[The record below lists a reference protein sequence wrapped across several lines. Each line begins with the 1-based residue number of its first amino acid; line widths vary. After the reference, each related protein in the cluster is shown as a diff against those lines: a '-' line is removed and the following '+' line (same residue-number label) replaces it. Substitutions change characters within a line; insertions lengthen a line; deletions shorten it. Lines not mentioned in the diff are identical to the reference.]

1 MKLPVLG
8 VLPTRP
14 GLLPADLFDHLGAQA
29 RPLKGHTWTL
39 DTERHVIEVSRGA
52 EVIGIIPEA
61 ATVYIAVGTPPA
73 QPPPPPVEA
82 TKPQQQ
88 KGRR

>member
-8 VLPTRP
+8 VLPTRL

-29 RPLKGHTWTL
+29 RPVKGDVWTL
-39 DTERHVIEVSRGA
+39 DTERHVVEVTRAG
-52 EVIGIIPEA
+52 VVVGLIPEA
-61 ATVYIAVGTPPA
+61 ATIYIALGALPAAPPTIEAPKA
-73 QPPPPPVEA
+73 QPQP
-82 TKPQQQ
+82 Q